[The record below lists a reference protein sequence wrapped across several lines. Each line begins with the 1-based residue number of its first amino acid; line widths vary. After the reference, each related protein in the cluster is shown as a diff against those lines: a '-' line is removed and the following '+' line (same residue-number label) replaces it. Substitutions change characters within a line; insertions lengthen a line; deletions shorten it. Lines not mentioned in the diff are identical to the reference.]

1 MAPHNTVWGLSHF
14 QPLDE
19 SFPVQYE
26 KPNERELPYGL
37 GRCKG
42 WVSQCRS
49 TDDNY
54 YCFGLAEE
62 VGATPHQPACH
73 VPRCSTL
80 PPSQALT
87 HVRQE
92 RAPRSASPAG
102 IIRFPH
108 AFSSTHCISLHIMP
122 VGQRWLAASQAAQ
135 GRQWAGLPG
144 NGKADMPTVVSTAIP
159 GLDMEAN
166 FRLMATIQGRCC
178 SPSTFQTQNV
188 WIGNA
193 MENNTFCL
201 TWF

>member
-1 MAPHNTVWGLSHF
+1 MP
-14 QPLDE
+14 
-19 SFPVQYE
+19 
-26 KPNERELPYGL
+26 
-37 GRCKG
+37 
-42 WVSQCRS
+42 QCRS

-62 VGATPHQPACH
+62 AGTTPHQPACH

-135 GRQWAGLPG
+135 GRQRAGLPG
-144 NGKADMPTVVSTAIP
+144 NGKADMPTVVSTTIP
-159 GLDMEAN
+159 GLDIEAN
-166 FRLMATIQGRCC
+166 FRLMATIPGRCC
-178 SPSTFQTQNV
+178 SPLHLPD
-188 WIGNA
+188 
-193 MENNTFCL
+193 MKCL
-201 TWF
+201 NWECNRKQYFLLDLVLKQKLILEMGLHL